1 MTSNEIVVLCCFC
14 ALALIFIYV
23 AVTTIYKSIMGEF
36 FLSVDKS
43 HRIAYKRGRFYPQ
56 RKHTWHKVWHHYK
69 DIRTYKNLKGEWQTR
84 KKGNLSFDTPEEARK
99 FLGNLAW
106 YN

>member
-1 MTSNEIVVLCCFC
+1 MQEIVVAICC
-14 ALALIFIYV
+14 LLGLILICYGLYR
-23 AVTTIYKSIMGEF
+23 TIYKLVMGEF
-36 FLSVDKS
+36 FLAFNDT

-56 RKHTWHKVWHHYK
+56 HRHSWNRFWHHYK
-69 DIRTYKNLKGEWQTR
+69 NTHIYKDEDGEWQTLNYG
-84 KKGNLSFDTPEEARK
+84 KLSFKTSEEARK